1 MFVYETTTKDSSNHD
16 VEALA
21 ILFTDKQIP
30 GTPDVLVYKDGE
42 NPKVK
47 IGSTTYPVG

>member
-1 MFVYETTTKDSSNHD
+1 MFVYETTTKDTNNND

-30 GTPDVLVYKDGE
+30 GTPDVLVYKDGD
-42 NPKVK
+42 NAKVK
-47 IGSTTYPVG
+47 IGSTVYPS